1 MQNTR
6 NITMI
11 LYGYF
16 PSDIRVRKEI
26 NTLMVDKRNKIT
38 LLCLKED
45 SKFNSERVN
54 VISLKPNITSSKRKG
69 VFTLL
74 SFWYL
79 VTIFLLKQNSVDIVH
94 AHDLTGLPPIIIPKI
109 LGKIKKVIYDSHE
122 LFPEAANEELGWIF
136 GKFFLILERI
146 CMFYVDLIVGISK
159 EQKNLMQ
166 RRYNKPYI
174 LLPNYPSLEEIKP
187 FYKLTRK
194 KLESDSINIICHG
207 TIKKNRNFT
216 TILDVLHIL
225 NERNEKFFL
234 YIIGEGPDFI
244 KTKNYAKK
252 LAINN
257 ICFTGR
263 LPYSETFRYLM
274 SGDIAIAL
282 YDVKIY
288 TALTCSNKLYEC
300 MAAGIPAIFS
310 DLQGSR
316 EIMKET
322 LIVRVNPN
330 KPDQLLSALIELAN
344 KKEYR
349 KRASK
354 IGKQKF
360 ISKYNWENVVI
371 NLKEFYVNA

>member
-1 MQNTR
+1 MHNTR

-16 PSDIRVRKEI
+16 PSDTRVRKEI
-26 NTLMVDKRNKIT
+26 NTLLEDKRNKIT

-54 VISLKPNITSSKRKG
+54 VISLNPNIISSKREG
-69 VFTLL
+69 VFALI

-79 VTIFLLKQNSVDIVH
+79 VTIYMLKQNNVNIVH
-94 AHDLTGLPPIIIPKI
+94 AHDLTGLPPVIIPKI
-109 LGKIKKVIYDSHE
+109 LGKVKKVIYDSHE
-122 LFPEAANEELGWIF
+122 LFPEAANEELGWIY

-159 EQKNLMQ
+159 EQKYLMQ

-187 FYKLTRK
+187 FYKLTGK

-207 TIKKNRNFT
+207 IIRKNRNFI

-234 YIIGEGPDFI
+234 YIIGNGPDFI
-244 KTKNYAKK
+244 KIKNYAKK
-252 LAINN
+252 LTINN

-263 LPYSETFRYLM
+263 LPFSETFQYLM

-330 KPDQLLSALIELAN
+330 KPDQLLNALIELTN

-354 IGKQKF
+354 ISKQRF
-360 ISKYNWENVVI
+360 ISKYNWENAVI
-371 NLKEFYVNA
+371 NLKEFYANA